1 MDDLNKRQEY
11 LLKRQIEELKEA
23 KGRHTELISL
33 YVPPSKQISD
43 VSAYLRNELS
53 ESQNIKSKQTRK
65 NVLSAIESILS
76 RLKSFKKLPENGV
89 VFFVGHKSIGAD
101 QTEMV
106 AHVIEPPMPI
116 QTFLYRCDSQ
126 FYTEPLDDMLVE
138 KEIYGLLLIDRREC
152 TVGMLRGN
160 RVELLKYMTSQVP
173 GKHGKGGQSQQRFE
187 RLTEIA
193 AHEWFKKC
201 GEKASEILRGE
212 DNLQG
217 IFVGGPGP
225 TKKYFVDEEY
235 LHYEIQQKIVETF
248 DTGYTDE
255 YGLRE
260 LVDAASQTRS
270 DLKVSKEK
278 KLLKRF
284 LREITKREKGLSVYG
299 EDQIRKALQM
309 GAVDTLLLSEDLR
322 RYRVTLKCPGCDFKI
337 QKTFKEENLEDFEP
351 SECTECD
358 SQMQM
363 EIEKKVDLI
372 DELSDLADNTGA
384 NVELISRD
392 SEEGEALYSAFDGI
406 AGILRFAVGF

>member
-1 MDDLNKRQEY
+1 
-11 LLKRQIEELKEA
+11 
-23 KGRHTELISL
+23 
-33 YVPPSKQISD
+33 
-43 VSAYLRNELS
+43 
-53 ESQNIKSKQTRK
+53 
-65 NVLSAIESILS
+65 
-76 RLKSFKKLPENGV
+76 
-89 VFFVGHKSIGAD
+89 
-101 QTEMV
+101 
-106 AHVIEPPMPI
+106 
-116 QTFLYRCDSQ
+116 
-126 FYTEPLDDMLVE
+126 
-138 KEIYGLLLIDRREC
+138 
-152 TVGMLRGN
+152 MLRGN

-278 KLLKRF
+278 KLMKKF

-299 EDQIRKALQM
+299 EEHIRKALQM
-309 GAVDTLLLSEDLR
+309 GAVDTILLSEDLR
-322 RYRVTLKCPGCDFKI
+322 RYRVTLKCPSCNFKI
-337 QKTFKEENLEDFEP
+337 EKTFKEEELEDFEP
-351 SECTECD
+351 PECTECD

-372 DELSDLADNTGA
+372 DEISALADNTGA

-392 SEEGEALYSAFDGI
+392 SEEGEALFSAFDGI